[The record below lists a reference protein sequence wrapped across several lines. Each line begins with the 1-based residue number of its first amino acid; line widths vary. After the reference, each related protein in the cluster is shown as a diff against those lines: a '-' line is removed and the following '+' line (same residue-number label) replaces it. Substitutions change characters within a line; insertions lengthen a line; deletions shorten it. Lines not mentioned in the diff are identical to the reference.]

1 MHETAAERER
11 LLRQIRGGSELWFD
25 SDYILSQ
32 WIIQYPGLSNPC
44 TEIVMSP
51 SGLCTLGTNPLV
63 KFTKFNFKF

>member
-11 LLRQIRGGSELWFD
+11 RLRQIRGGSEIWFD

-32 WIIQYPGLSNPC
+32 WIIQYPELTNPC
-44 TEIVMSP
+44 AEIVMTS

-63 KFTKFNFKF
+63 KFTKFKFNF